1 MIPTLLRAAGLAS
14 LLVTGSLLSGL
25 TTTVRA
31 QGTGH
36 AAQASSPR
44 IAGTPARPAAATG
57 GAVQPEGPG
66 TAAGPAVLPPAQP
79 EAPAAPARGPAPP
92 AEPVPPPAAAASA
105 PLSYS
110 ARKVYEQARSQLVQI
125 RTVLKG
131 RASQTSVGSGF
142 IVSREGHIVT
152 NFHVVAEAA
161 LKPERHDLVYVT
173 ADGREAP
180 LVIMQI
186 DVLHDLAL
194 LKAAD
199 PAGSAPKGGYDAL
212 AFRPAARAL
221 SQGERIYSL
230 GNPLDVGFAVT
241 EGTYNGLVRRSFY
254 PQIFFGG
261 ALSAGMSGGPAL
273 DDEGQVIGINVARRV
288 DGEQVSF
295 LVPASFATALLARGR
310 DAAPIRTAAY
320 GIVVEQL
327 MQHQSALVDRF
338 VQQGWKTDSHPR
350 YHVPVPVDTFMRCWG
365 SSEPS
370 RTGGLD
376 LERSDCVMDTR
387 IFVGDYTTGAIG
399 VRHESYDGSKLGTL
413 RFAARYSASFR
424 NESFLRL
431 RSEHQT
437 KPQCN
442 EDYVDRGGLTLRAV
456 VCLRAYK
463 KLPELYDLS
472 VLVAT
477 LDQPR
482 AGVQGRFDA
491 QGLTFANAQKLAA
504 HYIEAYSWAR

>member
-1 MIPTLLRAAGLAS
+1 MNPFRLR
-14 LLVTGSLLSGL
+14 
-25 TTTVRA
+25 
-31 QGTGH
+31 H
-36 AAQASSPR
+36 AASPLLALLLTLAHPVNAFAQAKP
-44 IAGTPARPAAATG
+44 GTPAA
-57 GAVQPEGPG
+57 
-66 TAAGPAVLPPAQP
+66 
-79 EAPAAPARGPAPP
+79 
-92 AEPVPPPAAAASA
+92 PPAAAAPPDAPASA
-105 PLSYS
+105 PISLS
-110 ARKVYEQARSQLVQI
+110 ARKVYEQARSQLLQI

-142 IVSREGHIVT
+142 LVSREGHIIT

-180 LVIMQI
+180 LQI
-186 DVLHDLAL
+186 LQLDVLHDLAL

-199 PAGSAPKGGYDAL
+199 TAKPASGFDAL
-212 AFRPAARAL
+212 SFRPDAQPL

-241 EGTYNGLVRRSFY
+241 EGTYNGLVKRSFY

-273 DDEGQVIGINVARRV
+273 DEQGHVVGINVARRV

-295 LVPASFATALLARGR
+295 LVPASFAVALLVRGR
-310 DAAPIRTAAY
+310 DAVPIKTAAY
-320 GIVVEQL
+320 NLVTDQL
-327 MQHQSALVDRF
+327 MLHQQALTERF
-338 VQQGWKTDSHPR
+338 IQQGWKTATHPR
-350 YHVPVPVDTFMRCWG
+350 YKVPVPVDTFMRCWG

-399 VRHESYDGSKLGTL
+399 VRHEAYDGAKLGTM
-413 RFAARYSASFR
+413 RFAARYAASFR
-424 NESFLRL
+424 NEAFTRL

-437 KPQCN
+437 KPQCH
-442 EDYVDRGGLTLRAV
+442 EDYVERGGLPLRAV
-456 VCLRAYK
+456 ICLRAYK
-463 KLPELYDLS
+463 KLPGLYDLA

-477 LDQPR
+477 LDQKQ

-491 QGLTFANAQKLAA
+491 QGLSFANAQKLAK
-504 HYIEAYSWAR
+504 HYLEAYAWSK

>member
-1 MIPTLLRAAGLAS
+1 MTLLQLRAAALQTLVLACSLGLA
-14 LLVTGSLLSGL
+14 LGAA
-25 TTTVRA
+25 A
-31 QGTGH
+31 QGN
-36 AAQASSPR
+36 
-44 IAGTPARPAAATG
+44 
-57 GAVQPEGPG
+57 
-66 TAAGPAVLPPAQP
+66 
-79 EAPAAPARGPAPP
+79 APAAPSASPGAPP
-92 AEPVPPPAAAASA
+92 ASAAPPDSPASA
-105 PLSYS
+105 PLSLS

-142 IVSREGHIVT
+142 VASSEGHIIT

-180 LVIMQI
+180 LVILQL

-199 PAGSAPKGGYDAL
+199 GAAVIGATGTTGKTSNTSAAPRSFDAL
-212 AFRPAARAL
+212 AFRPESRTLA
-221 SQGERIYSL
+221 QGERIYSL

-241 EGTYNGLVRRSFY
+241 EGTYNGLVKRSFY

-273 DDEGQVIGINVARRV
+273 DQEGQVVGINVARRV

-295 LVPASFATALLARGR
+295 LVPASFAMALLARGR
-310 DAAPIRTAAY
+310 DAAPIKAAAY
-320 GIVVEQL
+320 GIVTDQL
-327 MQHQSALVDRF
+327 MLHQAALTERF
-338 VQQGWKTDSHPR
+338 IQQGWKTATHPR
-350 YHVPVPVDTFMRCWG
+350 YKVPVPTDTFMRCWG

-370 RTGGLD
+370 RNGGLD
-376 LERSDCVMDTR
+376 LERSNCVMDTR
-387 IFVGDYTTGAIG
+387 IFVGDYTTGAIS

-424 NESFLRL
+424 NEGFTRL
-431 RSEHQT
+431 RAEHQT
-437 KPQCN
+437 KPQCH
-442 EDYVDRGGLTLRAV
+442 EDFVDRNGLALRAV

-477 LDQPR
+477 LDQPQ
-482 AGVQGRFDA
+482 AGVQGRFDV
-491 QGLTFANAQKLAA
+491 QGLSFANAQKLAR
-504 HYIEAYSWAR
+504 HYLEAYAWAR

>member
-1 MIPTLLRAAGLAS
+1 MKFFQLRAGTLPTLVLAFALGLVQGAA
-14 LLVTGSLLSGL
+14 
-25 TTTVRA
+25 A
-31 QGTGH
+31 QGNAQPDPGSAPT
-36 AAQASSPR
+36 AA
-44 IAGTPARPAAATG
+44 PAAA
-57 GAVQPEGPG
+57 
-66 TAAGPAVLPPAQP
+66 AA
-79 EAPAAPARGPAPP
+79 AAPGL
-92 AEPVPPPAAAASA
+92 AASA
-105 PLSYS
+105 PLSFS

-142 IVSREGHIVT
+142 VVSRDGHIVT

-161 LKPERHDLVYVT
+161 LKPDRHDLVYVT

-180 LVIMQI
+180 LVILQL

-199 PAGSAPKGGYDAL
+199 GFATTGANARSFDAL
-212 AFRPAARAL
+212 AFRPEARAL
-221 SQGERIYSL
+221 AQGERIYSL

-241 EGTYNGLVRRSFY
+241 EGTYNGLVKRSFY

-261 ALSAGMSGGPAL
+261 ALSGGMSGGPAL

-310 DAAPIRTAAY
+310 DAVPIKTAAY
-320 GIVVEQL
+320 GIVTDQL
-327 MQHQSALVDRF
+327 MLHQATLTERF
-338 VQQGWKTDSHPR
+338 MRQGWKSGTHPR
-350 YHVPVPVDTFMRCWG
+350 YKVPVPTDLFMRCWG

-370 RTGGLD
+370 RSGGLD
-376 LERSDCVMDTR
+376 MERSDCVMDTR
-387 IFVGDYTTGAIG
+387 IFVGDYTTGAIS
-399 VRHESYDGSKLGTL
+399 VRHESYDGTKLGTL
-413 RFAARYSASFR
+413 RFAARYSVSFR
-424 NESFLRL
+424 NERFTRL
-431 RSEHQT
+431 RAEHQT
-437 KPQCN
+437 KPQCH
-442 EDYVDRGGLTLRAV
+442 EDYVDRNGLALRAV

-482 AGVQGRFDA
+482 AGVQGRFDV
-491 QGLTFANAQKLAA
+491 QGLSFANAQKLAR
-504 HYIEAYSWAR
+504 HYLEGYSWAR

>member
-1 MIPTLLRAAGLAS
+1 MTSHRSRHHPPLSTRLKHCAHVLFAAWLATLVGTS
-14 LLVTGSLLSGL
+14 LCV
-25 TTTVRA
+25 
-31 QGTGH
+31 
-36 AAQASSPR
+36 AAQTSP
-44 IAGTPARPAAATG
+44 A
-57 GAVQPEGPG
+57 
-66 TAAGPAVLPPAQP
+66 
-79 EAPAAPARGPAPP
+79 
-92 AEPVPPPAAAASA
+92 PAAAASA
-105 PLSYS
+105 SAAGTAAAAPQAAASAPISLS
-110 ARKVYEQARSQLVQI
+110 ARKVYEQARSQLLQI

-142 IVSREGHIVT
+142 LVSHEGHIIT

-180 LVIMQI
+180 LQI
-186 DVLHDLAL
+186 LQLDVLHDLAL
-194 LKAAD
+194 LKVAD
-199 PAGSAPKGGYDAL
+199 PADATRGFDAL
-212 AFRPAARAL
+212 GFRPEAQPL

-261 ALSAGMSGGPAL
+261 ALSSGMSGGPAL
-273 DDEGQVIGINVARRV
+273 DEQGRVIGINVARRV

-295 LVPASFATALLARGR
+295 LVPASFAAALLARGR
-310 DAAPIRTAAY
+310 DAAPIKTAAY
-320 GIVVEQL
+320 GIVTDQL
-327 MQHQSALVDRF
+327 MQHQQALTDRF
-338 VQQGWKTDSHPR
+338 IQQDWKTDTHPR
-350 YHVPVPVDTFMRCWG
+350 YKVPVPTDQFMRCWG

-387 IFVGDYTTGAIG
+387 IFVGDYTTGAIS
-399 VRHESYDGSKLGTL
+399 VRHEAYDGGKLGTM

-424 NESFLRL
+424 NEGFTRL

-437 KPQCN
+437 KPQCH
-442 EDYVDRGGLTLRAV
+442 EDFVDRDGLPLRAV
-456 VCLRAYK
+456 ICLRAYK
-463 KLPELYDLS
+463 KLPELYDVS

-482 AGVQGRFDA
+482 SGVQGRFDA
-491 QGLTFANAQKLAA
+491 QGLSFANAQKLAK
-504 HYIEAYSWAR
+504 HYLEAYGWVRATK